1 VKDLQDWVRDVLEK
15 ALVHIQGLDSNETV
29 VEKIKRYIALH
40 IDEELSRQ
48 YIADYI
54 GLSPDY
60 IVKLFKKE
68 TGLSISDYILRE
80 RINLAKELLSMTDT
94 TISNIALTVG
104 FSNFSYFST
113 LFKKEVSMTPQD
125 YRRGCCLSQ

>member
-1 VKDLQDWVRDVLEK
+1 MSYRVTVIEMTALAK
-15 ALVHIQGLDSNETV
+15 ALFQIGGLDSSETV
-29 VEKIKRYIALH
+29 VERIKRYIALH
-40 IDEELSRQ
+40 IDQELSRQ

-68 TGLSISDYILRE
+68 TGCSISDYILKE

-94 TISNIALTVG
+94 TISNVALAVG

-113 LFKKEVSMTPQD
+113 LFKKEVSMTPQE
-125 YRRGCCLSQ
+125 YRKG